1 MNQDKPLIIPFRVN
15 KQVDAINSLVNNEDY
30 FVTRS
35 MEGYMCTVEYIA
47 LSVVENASE
56 MQITVYS
63 FNVDS
68 KGSIEVSYLVP
79 IHNKGT
85 FFSTKIRM
93 KPGEKLNVRGGSIE
107 NEHSSHVSG
116 YYELIPFG

>member
-1 MNQDKPLIIPFRVN
+1 MNQDKPLRIPFRVN

-30 FVTRS
+30 FVTKS
-35 MEGYMCTVEYIA
+35 MDGYMCTVEYIA
-47 LSVVENASE
+47 LSVVENASD

-79 IHNKGT
+79 IQNKGT

-93 KPGEKLNVRGGSIE
+93 KPGEKLHVKALGVKELVIV
-107 NEHSSHVSG
+107 HVSG
-116 YYELIPFG
+116 YYELIPYV